1 MGPIIVVNL
10 ARNVRSV
17 FTEIISTQIEGI
29 RKRKSVDLSLNT
41 EASSTDS
48 PLVAEIKKQ
57 LKAAEEGNVA
67 RLGTIGADLIDSS
80 RVVTENLVNEAKALR
95 KKANDQLSKAR
106 NIHNAQQHM
115 LNTGDSLPLAY
126 YLDLIHSSADIKLVE
141 KHIEQVGIKD
151 YFGEKNP
158 KKASD

>member
-57 LKAAEEGNVA
+57 LKAAEESSVA
-67 RLGTIGADLIDSS
+67 RLGTIGAELINSS
-80 RVVTENLVNEAKALR
+80 TKTTEALVAEGKALR
-95 KKANDQLSKAR
+95 KQAQDQLNKAR

-115 LNTGDSLPLAY
+115 LNTGDSLPLAF
-126 YLDLIHSSADIKLVE
+126 YLGYIPLEETKLVE
-141 KHIEQVGIKD
+141 KHIEQAGIKD

-158 KKASD
+158 KKSSD